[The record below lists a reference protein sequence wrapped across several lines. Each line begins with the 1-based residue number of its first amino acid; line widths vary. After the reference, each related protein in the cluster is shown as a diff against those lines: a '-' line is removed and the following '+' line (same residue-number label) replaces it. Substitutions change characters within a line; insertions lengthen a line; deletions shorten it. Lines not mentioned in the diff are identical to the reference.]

1 MTQSLNS
8 TLWTEIEATFEHDIP
23 ATSKL
28 LGLLQ
33 NEREA
38 LEQRNYDEFQKI
50 IGQKQQML
58 TILEFHANTRQQLL
72 AKAGYH
78 DEQATLDAADVQA
91 PAVAK
96 AWRKLADEWQQCQTL
111 NEINERIAKR
121 TRLVVG
127 QILDLL
133 RGQNSQHKL
142 YTNKGDATTTS
153 TGRPI
158 TSA

>member
-1 MTQSLNS
+1 MTKSLNN
-8 TLWTEIEATFEHDIP
+8 TLWTELEATFKHDIP

-28 LGLLQ
+28 LDLLQ
-33 NEREA
+33 RERKA
-38 LEQRNYDEFQKI
+38 LEERNYDEFQKI
-50 IGQKQQML
+50 IGQKQQLL

-72 AKAGYH
+72 TAAGYT
-78 DEQATLDAADVQA
+78 DEPSTLVAADQQA
-91 PAVAK
+91 PLVAK
-96 AWRKLADEWQQCQTL
+96 AWRKLADEWRQCQEL

-133 RGQNSQHKL
+133 RGSNSKNKL
-142 YTNKGDATTTS
+142 YTSKGDATAPS
-153 TGRPI
+153 GGRAI